1 MANKHLGSVQLV
13 RSIGTFSYFLM
24 IWYDIGV
31 RIWIKGHVYFTY
43 ILSDETMSYTARNVF
58 KYNT

>member
-1 MANKHLGSVQLV
+1 
-13 RSIGTFSYFLM
+13 M